1 MRRTAVVAS
10 ALALFFSISG
20 LAQRRSTPVTPSTST
35 TDALVFG
42 DRAWVYYLQPN
53 TTKPRQIAKGNFPA
67 LSPSGQYVAYITPL
81 DQTKS
86 APETVKVMVFDL
98 GSGSTSTIFQA
109 NAWAAH
115 LRWSSRADY
124 LLLTLAYLNG
134 KRELDIISA
143 DGSKQQKLIGTGEQ
157 GANDV
162 FSPVWAHDG
171 KSIYFHD
178 MENFFQLGLDGKVM
192 AKTPLGVIADEK
204 ESITSAD
211 TFVPSPIDENVIAY
225 TRSVPGTKLFE
236 RAFGEPNTA
245 LFIYNKRTRTRHRVT
260 APDMLALDPVWSADG
275 LNIYFSGYRDREG
288 RAAYPFKIYRINL
301 DGTGLVQIAS
311 GENPGV

>member
-1 MRRTAVVAS
+1 MRRI
-10 ALALFFSISG
+10 LILIFG
-20 LAQRRSTPVTPSTST
+20 LACLAPAGVIAQQRSQPAPRTTST
-35 TDALVFG
+35 TEALVFG
-42 DRAWVYYLQPN
+42 DRTWVYYLQPN

-109 NAWAAH
+109 NAWASH

-143 DGSKQQKLIGTGEQ
+143 NGSKKQKLIGSGEQ

-178 MENFFQLGLDGKVM
+178 MENFFQLGLDGKVI
-192 AKTPLGVIADEK
+192 ARTPLGVIADEK

-211 TFVPSPIDENVIAY
+211 TFAPSPIDENIIAY

-236 RAFGEPNTA
+236 RTFGEPNTA
-245 LFIYNKRTRTRHRVT
+245 LFIYNMRTRTRHRVT
-260 APDMLALDPVWSADG
+260 APDVLALDPVWSADG
-275 LNIYFSGYRDREG
+275 LNIYFSGYHDREG

-301 DGTGLVQIAS
+301 DGTGLVQIAA